1 MLYEIDFTLYSQNS
15 MRILYFN
22 LKLMIHIF
30 DILFIKSYGIQRF
43 FIAFLIVKNVKSFGR
58 ALAYMLYACISKS
71 IKNMGCTLKFMYVYC
86 SAAFTLKYIYE
97 ENCIGARA
105 YLPFIRDMPINL
117 KIRFHKN
124 KSLECSLWLT
134 AWAREQLG
142 QRDIFFLVGRNLYE
156 YWRSFSISLLDM
168 CVARFV

>member
-1 MLYEIDFTLYSQNS
+1 MKS
-15 MRILYFN
+15 IL
-22 LKLMIHIF
+22 
-30 DILFIKSYGIQRF
+30 LFIHRIQCGFNFFLFEINDSHIRYFIHQQSYGIQLF

-58 ALAYMLYACISKS
+58 SLAYMLYACISKS

-134 AWAREQLG
+134 ARARAV
-142 QRDIFFLVGRNLYE
+142 RPTRYFFFGRQK
-156 YWRSFSISLLDM
+156 FI
-168 CVARFV
+168 